1 MQNLGLLAPEIA
13 LSLLGLGLML
23 ADLLI
28 PGKSSKLLYH
38 FAWFAAAAALAL
50 IARGLSVSG
59 GLPLPVG
66 GGLWVVDPMSQ
77 FFKLAVL
84 LSLIM
89 TVMLC
94 LEYGQLPPAQAGTF
108 CALLIFSAV
117 GMMLLVS
124 ATDLL
129 LVFVALELISVSSF
143 VLAGFER
150 RNRKS
155 NEGAMKYFL
164 FGAFSS
170 AIMIYGI
177 SLYYGATGTTR
188 IIDPQSAGLWL
199 PALQAKGPVFT
210 LAMLFILL
218 GFGFKAAMAPMH
230 FWVPDAYEGAPL
242 PVTAFLSVAPKIA
255 TIGVLARVYMVL
267 VPAAGLGFTTLL
279 ALLAMLTMT
288 VGNTVAIFQDNVK
301 RLLAYSSI
309 AQAGYILI
317 GIVAA
322 NALGLEGVLIYSLV
336 YVAMNLG
343 AFAVVQAVGDDGA
356 RGGMGSYELAA
367 FDGLSRRSL
376 ALALLMTVFLLSL
389 AGLPPMAGFI
399 GKFYLFAAAL
409 SAGRSASGGVSPAVF
424 YGLAVV
430 GVLNSVVSVYYY
442 MKIAYHMFFLP
453 APSGKGERLPSKDG
467 GPSPA
472 AAPVLH
478 AGPYLYGCL
487 AVAAAAVLY
496 FGIYPDPLIANVK
509 LSVPNLP

>member
-13 LSLLGLGLML
+13 LSLFGLALLL
-23 ADLLI
+23 ADLLA
-28 PGKSSKLLYH
+28 PARAHKLLYH
-38 FAWFAAAAALAL
+38 FSWVSATLTLVL
-50 IARGLSVSG
+50 IACGMGSSAG
-59 GLPLPVG
+59 VG

-84 LSLIM
+84 LSVIM

-94 LEYGQLPPAQAGTF
+94 LEYGQLPPAQTGTF
-108 CALLIFSAV
+108 CALLVFSAV

-124 ATDLL
+124 AADLL
-129 LVFVALELISVSSF
+129 LVFVALELISISSF
-143 VLAGFER
+143 VLTGFER
-150 RNRKS
+150 ANPKS
-155 NEGAMKYFL
+155 NEGAIKYFL

-170 AIMIYGI
+170 AIMVYGI

-188 IIDPQSAGLWL
+188 LVDPASSGLWQ
-199 PALQAKGPVFT
+199 PALQTQGPVLT
-210 LAMLFILL
+210 LAMAFILL

-255 TIGVLARVYMVL
+255 TLGVLARVYVVL
-267 VPAAGLGFTTLL
+267 VPAAGLEFTTLL

-322 NALGLEGVLIYSLV
+322 NGLGLEGVLIYSLV

-343 AFAVVQAVGDDGA
+343 AFAVAQAVGDDGS
-356 RGGMGSYELAA
+356 RGGVGSYELSA
-367 FDGLSRRSL
+367 FDGLAQRSL
-376 ALALLMTVFLLSL
+376 SLALLMALFLLSL
-389 AGLPPMAGFI
+389 AGLPPLAGFI

-409 SAGRSASGGVSPAVF
+409 LAGRDAAGAVSPWVF
-424 YGLAVV
+424 YSLAVV
-430 GVLNSVVSVYYY
+430 AVINSVISVYYY
-442 MKIAYHMFFLP
+442 MRIAYHMFFLP
-453 APSGKGERLPSKDG
+453 ARREG
-467 GPSPA
+467 A
-472 AAPVLH
+472 AGQALR
-478 AGPYLYGCL
+478 AGPYLCGCL
-487 AVAAAAVLY
+487 AVAAAGVLY

-509 LSVPNLP
+509 LSVPTLP